1 MTQTLANRMTTN
13 PSQAFAACPA
23 LSINH
28 GDLDRQTMTEVSGGI
43 PPIIAAIA
51 VGAAAGAIGGVVAVV
66 VTNPQ
71 QAVDAVDWYGDRISE
86 GYEAG
91 EGLVEDVVDDF
102 VEGLANIS
110 VGDGW

>member
-1 MTQTLANRMTTN
+1 MTQTLVNRMTTN

-28 GDLDRQTMTEVSGGI
+28 EDLDRQTMTEVSGGV
-43 PPIIAAIA
+43 PPIVVAIA

-71 QAVDAVDWYGDRISE
+71 QAVEAADWYGDRVSE
-86 GYEAG
+86 GYDAV
-91 EGLVEDVVDDF
+91 EGFVEDVVDDF
-102 VEGLANIS
+102 VEGLVNIS